1 MILNRPREVLVRL
14 ERGQGRVRPASGS
27 GADVPVLS
35 AESEGRSSSPV
46 RLGCQR
52 VREPGVGLMARFT
65 HEDAQVIAA
74 AAAQP
79 IGDEAFSTP

>member
-1 MILNRPREVLVRL
+1 M
-14 ERGQGRVRPASGS
+14 
-27 GADVPVLS
+27 
-35 AESEGRSSSPV
+35 

-65 HEDAQVIAA
+65 HEDALVIAA